1 MLSRLYSFMPGL
13 HTLFNYQRQ
22 WFADD
27 VRAALSVAA
36 VALPV
41 AIAYAQLTGVN
52 AAVGLYSCV
61 LPMMLYA
68 LFGTSKQLIIGPDAA
83 TCAVIAAVV
92 TPLAAGDSFKHSQ

>member
-1 MLSRLYSFMPGL
+1 VLSRLYNFMPGL
-13 HTLFNYQRQ
+13 ATLLHYERQ

-52 AAVGLYSCV
+52 AAVGLYSCI

-68 LFGTSKQLIIGPDAA
+68 L
-83 TCAVIAAVV
+83 
-92 TPLAAGDSFKHSQ
+92 LALPNN